1 MNKIKISFNILLIL
15 FFLTG
20 CQSVKENLTMKKK
33 KSADEFLVEK
43 KKPLEMPPDF
53 DLLPKPSD
61 QIDKPEDPKKENI
74 DLSKVLKKGK
84 TNQIDTEKK
93 NKDLEKSIS
102 DILKK

>member
-43 KKPLEMPPDF
+43 KNPLTMP
-53 DLLPKPSD
+53 LILILPKPSIKLTNKD
-61 QIDKPEDPKKENI
+61 LKKENI

-84 TNQIDTEKK
+84 TNQIDTDKK
-93 NKDLEKSIS
+93 IKI
-102 DILKK
+102 